1 MRSVDEYRRC
11 GQERSPGFVR
21 TVLGLPKTFPGGP
34 PRWDSGA
41 SVQGVVL
48 SQGTACSTRAKIFVE
63 QFRRSRSALGN
74 SPTPSRALRPWRP
87 EPYWYWVKGIG
98 VARLDKFRD

>member
-1 MRSVDEYRRC
+1 MRSVDEKRRC

-34 PRWDSGA
+34 PRSDSGA

-48 SQGTACSTRAKIFVE
+48 SQGDHLFDESKNIRRAVSQLAIGARQFVDAIAGSTAMKARAILV
-63 QFRRSRSALGN
+63 
-74 SPTPSRALRPWRP
+74 
-87 EPYWYWVKGIG
+87 PYG
-98 VARLDKFRD
+98 